1 MVIPVIVTTN
11 ADADMAAPAAVMIT
25 EAAEVAP
32 HTPVNPTTL
41 LLPAAT
47 VGVTDAAKKA
57 VGYVSVTVPPIG
69 TGVIGV
75 NPTVT
80 GTADLPDMRSEVAM
94 AKETADTRPIIEP
107 DEAGADAEGST
118 DVCTKTAT
126 APAVAAPIVK
136 PLQCSA

>member
-1 MVIPVIVTTN
+1 MK
-11 ADADMAAPAAVMIT
+11 AL
-25 EAAEVAP
+25 EAAGAGAGGA
-32 HTPVNPTTL
+32 L
-41 LLPAAT
+41 S
-47 VGVTDAAKKA
+47 KKLNA
-57 VGYVSVTVPPIG
+57 L
-69 TGVIGV
+69 

-107 DEAGADAEGST
+107 DETGADAERST